1 MRKLT
6 ILGLSLLLSVGAF
19 AQAQLPQAKAQKQAA
34 SNAKTEQTF
43 SLNVRTLGN
52 ARTRSASAET
62 AGFVVQ
68 KNGTSRALVSSKAKS
83 KAQSAVKTDQI
94 FAGMIYPE
102 ELLGGGKI
110 NPSTG
115 VFTQLY
121 SSAGVHIIGVNSEL
135 NEIYSVEYNETS
147 SGISPTGLRY
157 AAYDATS
164 GTLKRSVPITTQA
177 EFNEMPICGA
187 YVPEENAIYGYTSA
201 PSPDEPYWVKVDC
214 ATFTTTRIA
223 PSEDAPSALTYNTN
237 TEQFIALLQ
246 YSNGSV
252 AIATIDKATGSLGS
266 TQTVAG
272 VSSQYLGGFGY
283 EPDSDSYLFN
293 PNDDSISEIVSID
306 ATTLAVS
313 TVCELPDAPE
323 TGCLYVNIV
332 KPKDPLAPQAPEF
345 VRSTFPNGSYTG
357 TITFTLPTQN
367 ASMEDLTGNLTY
379 TIKAGD
385 EVIASDTAAPGA
397 EVSATYTA
405 KGAGEVTFTCVAS
418 QETHISKAA
427 SETIYIGI
435 DTPAVPT
442 NVTLTPTTVS
452 WDAVTTGIHNGY
464 VDLSKLTYTVTIND
478 QIVAENVKGTSCR
491 TNLPVTAELQNYV
504 AKVTASADGLTSPA
518 GSSNDIAFGQPLNE
532 PVSLLPTAKES
543 NLFTLINNNNDTKKW
558 AYDESEKAF
567 WLSYAAKSDD
577 YIVLPPVLI
586 SDADKFHKFS
596 FDTWVGA
603 MEIWGMTF
611 TYPEKME
618 VWIGQEPTAE
628 GLTTKV
634 MSTEEFENTADDKL
648 HPECYFQVPSAGKW
662 YVAVKC
668 VSEDAYLVFANNF
681 SLEVSDIA
689 VKGPAAVENI
699 EAIPGAEGALKAT
712 VKFDMPTKDNL
723 GNALTGDITATVK
736 NDVDSKTVTGAPG
749 SAQTVEISTVQG
761 DNELT
766 IQPAQGNVLGFPAV
780 VNVYTGVEA
789 PGAVNN
795 MVLTASENGYGV
807 YGKFDAPEEGK
818 DGGYISQEGLTYA
831 LYTSVDGSQWSKLLD
846 LGTEMEFQTTDLLP
860 EGTEQDSYY
869 LGIAATNVAGTGLIY
884 YTNVVIG
891 APYDLP
897 VLEDYATGSMT
908 YQPLMLNRQGG
919 MTQSFKSAAN
929 LNKLDP
935 RFGEKGSAVVGQG
948 TRDGQYGYFFLP
960 MMSTKGAS
968 KAAFELSYFV
978 GACQNVTVYAE
989 AFGIERTEIFNASY
1003 LIGYPDG
1010 FQDMPI
1016 ELPAQFQNKD
1026 WVKITIRC
1034 DFSAA
1039 KKYFIWNGYKL
1050 INMVQKDMVALDVQ
1064 APKKVATGTDY
1075 QVTVDVANYGLS
1087 SASAYSVELY
1097 ADGEKVAEKEGAE
1110 LASYAQGQVV
1120 FDRLMSPIA
1129 TEPIEYYAMVVQ
1141 NGDANEVNNQTAVVT
1156 VDPKQSTLPGAT
1168 ELTAANSENS
1178 VALTWNEP
1186 DLTAVT
1192 PDPVT
1197 DDFEDADAFAA
1208 EYGDWVFV
1216 DVDNSEVGG
1225 IQGTDIPGITPGTTK
1240 GSFWIW
1246 DHSQLGNQTFEAHS
1260 GTKYL
1265 FSLFRYDDG
1274 QADDWAIS
1282 PQLYGG
1288 EQTVSFWAR
1297 SYSAQYPEKIE
1308 VYYST
1313 GSTDPKDFVLVEGS
1327 KVDVVPAEWTE
1338 YMADLP
1344 EGATRFAIRSYAA
1357 SSFMLMVDDVT
1368 YIPAAAFSGEISL
1381 KGYDV
1386 YRDGVKLNDAP
1397 VEKTDY
1403 ADANVVE
1410 GTTYDY
1416 VVVALFE
1423 EGAGRVSNTATIK
1436 FEKEDSGLDELGA
1449 AKAIATAK
1457 NTIIVRGFAGE
1468 KVVVSS
1474 ADGKVIANGEAS
1486 EISSISVPAGVYVVK
1501 AGNKSVKIV
1510 VK

>member
-1 MRKLT
+1 M
-6 ILGLSLLLSVGAF
+6 LGLSLILSVGAF
-19 AQAQLPQAKAQKQAA
+19 AQAQLKAPYAQKQTA
-34 SNAKTEQTF
+34 SNAKAEQTF

-52 ARTRSASAET
+52 ARTRSASAEA

-68 KNGTSRALVSSKAKS
+68 KNGTSRALVSPKAKS
-83 KAQSAVKTDQI
+83 KAQSTVKTDQI
-94 FAGMIYPE
+94 FAGMIYPQD
-102 ELLGGGKI
+102 LLGGGKI

-115 VFTQLY
+115 AFTKLY

-135 NEIYSVEYNETS
+135 NEIYSVEYTQTS
-147 SGISPTGLRY
+147 SGISTEGLRY

-164 GTLKRSVPITTQA
+164 GALKRSVPVTSQA
-177 EFNEMPICGA
+177 EFNEMPIRGA

-223 PSEDAPSALTYNTN
+223 PSGDMPFALTYNTN
-237 TEQFIALLQ
+237 TEQFIALNA
-246 YSNGSV
+246 YTNGSF

-266 TQTVAG
+266 PQTVAG
-272 VSSQYLGGFGY
+272 ISSEYLGGFAY
-283 EPDSDSYLFN
+283 DPDSDSYLFN
-293 PNDDSISEIVSID
+293 PNDDSTSEIVSID

-313 TVCELPDAPE
+313 SVCELPGAPE
-323 TGCLYVNIV
+323 TGCIYVNV
-332 KPKDPLAPQAPEF
+332 VQPKDPLAPLAPEF
-345 VRSTFPNGSYTG
+345 VRATFPNGSYTG

-367 ASMEDLTGNLTY
+367 VGKTDLTGNLTY

-385 EVIASDTAAPGA
+385 EEIASGTAAPGA
-397 EVSATYTA
+397 EVSASYSA
-405 KGAGEVTFTCVAS
+405 NASGEVTFTCVAS
-418 QETHISKAA
+418 QETHVSKAA

-442 NVTLTPTTVS
+442 NVKLTPTTVS

-532 PVSLLPTAKES
+532 PVYLTPSAQEAG
-543 NLFTLINNNNDTKKW
+543 LFTLINNNNDAKAWT
-558 AYDESEKAF
+558 YNESEEAFSLQYNSAKA
-567 WLSYAAKSDD
+567 SDD

-586 SDADKFHKFS
+586 SDNSKFHKFS
-596 FDTWVGA
+596 FDSWVYA
-603 MEIWGMTF
+603 MEFWGMTF
-611 TYPEKME
+611 TYPERME

-634 MSTEEFENTADDKL
+634 MTTEDFENTADDKL
-648 HPECYFQVPSAGKW
+648 HSECYFQVPSAGKW

-668 VSEDAYLVFANNF
+668 VSEDGYLVFANNF
-681 SLEVSDIA
+681 SLEASDIA
-689 VKGPAAVENI
+689 TKGPAVVENI
-699 EAIPGAEGALKAT
+699 EVVPGAEGALKAT
-712 VKFDMPTKDNL
+712 VKFNMPTKDNL
-723 GNALTGDITATVK
+723 GNTLKGDVTVTIED
-736 NDVDSKTVTGAPG
+736 DVDYKSVTGAPG
-749 SAQTVEISTVQG
+749 SAQTVEVLTIQG

-766 IQPAQGNVLGFPAV
+766 IQPAQGNVLGYPTV

-831 LYTSVDGSQWSKLLD
+831 LYTSANGSSWSKLLD
-846 LGTEMEFQTTDLLP
+846 LGTTMEFQTTDLLP

-884 YTNVVIG
+884 YTNVILG
-891 APYDLP
+891 APYDMP
-897 VLEDYATGSMT
+897 VLEDYAKGTVT
-908 YQPLMLNRQGG
+908 YQPLMVNKQDG
-919 MTQSFKSAAN
+919 MTQSYLTATA

-948 TRDGQYGYFFLP
+948 TRDGQFGYFFLP
-960 MMSTKGAS
+960 MMSTKGAN

-978 GACQNVTVYAE
+978 GACKNVTVYAE
-989 AFGIERTEIFNASY
+989 SFGIARTEIFNASY
-1003 LIGYPDG
+1003 LTGYPDG

-1034 DFSAA
+1034 DFSAD

-1064 APKKVATGTDY
+1064 APKKVATGSDY

-1087 SASAYSVELY
+1087 AAAAYSVELY
-1097 ADGEKVAEKEGAE
+1097 ADGEKVAEKAGAD
-1110 LASYAQGQVV
+1110 LASYAQSQVV
-1120 FDRLMSPIA
+1120 FDRTMSPIA

-1141 NGDANEVNNQTAVVT
+1141 NGDANDVNNKTAIVT
-1156 VDPKQSTLPGAT
+1156 VDPKQSALPGAT
-1168 ELTAANSENS
+1168 ELTAANSENA

-1192 PDPVT
+1192 PDPIT

-1216 DVDNSEVGG
+1216 DVDEEAVGG
-1225 IQGTDIPGITPGTTK
+1225 FRSTDIPGITPGETK
-1240 GSFWIW
+1240 GSFWVW
-1246 DHSQLGNQTFEAHS
+1246 DASQVGNQTFGAHS

-1265 FSLFRYDDG
+1265 FSLFQYEDH
-1274 QADDWAIS
+1274 QVDDWAIS

-1288 EQTVSFWAR
+1288 EQTISFWAK

-1327 KVDVVPAEWTE
+1327 QVDVVPAEWTE
-1338 YMADLP
+1338 YMVDLP
-1344 EGATRFAIRSYAA
+1344 EGATRFAIRSCAA
-1357 SSFMLMVDDVT
+1357 GNFMLMVDDVT
-1368 YIPAAAFSGEISL
+1368 YTPAAAFSGEISL

-1436 FEKEDSGLDELGA
+1436 FEKEQSGLDELGA

-1486 EISSISVPAGVYVVK
+1486 EISSISVPAGVYVVT
-1501 AGNKSVKIV
+1501 AGDKSVKVV